1 MDDVCYYLV
10 NLSWCYITFFKLFLF
25 YSKEPFLLFLTF
37 FGTFISRLGLE
48 FSELS
53 LDFENLDRWAY
64 SEVFYD

>member
-25 YSKEPFLLFLTF
+25 CSKEPFLLFLTF